1 MNNATEFNYD
11 EAVKNGSLITCYQY
25 KLGEVYQRKI
35 KMFQDPVIANGP
47 YGARLVK
54 LKIRTAPFQLTTGKT
69 YNLNF
74 RVTFLRE
81 FSVEIDVLSAA
92 ETKD

>member
-11 EAVKNGSLITCYQY
+11 EAVKNGSLTTCYQY

-35 KMFQDPVIANGP
+35 KMFQNPVIANGP

-54 LKIRTAPFQLTTGKT
+54 LKIRTAPFQLTAGKT

-74 RVTFLRE
+74 RVTFLLE
-81 FSVEIDVLSAA
+81 FSVEIDVLSAV
-92 ETKD
+92 EIKD